1 MNHGRIRSPLSKGSF
16 GNPPLKKGDKG
27 GFLISSVSVFELFGR
42 ASRSPSAFGGLSA
55 GWFVQ

>member
-1 MNHGRIRSPLSKGSF
+1 MLDIFTQALKEEEYLNTYKLGRKSRR
-16 GNPPLKKGDKG
+16 KKY
-27 GFLISSVSVFELFGR
+27 LSVSVFELFGR